1 MQDFA
6 RRAAEEF
13 SSDTP
18 APQRA
23 PAQLSAHHV
32 LWQVIK
38 AKLAQL
44 ARWLGIATA

>member
-1 MQDFA
+1 MP
-6 RRAAEEF
+6 AA
-13 SSDTP
+13 SATAQAAP
-18 APQRA
+18 APLA
-23 PAQLSAHHV
+23 VHGL